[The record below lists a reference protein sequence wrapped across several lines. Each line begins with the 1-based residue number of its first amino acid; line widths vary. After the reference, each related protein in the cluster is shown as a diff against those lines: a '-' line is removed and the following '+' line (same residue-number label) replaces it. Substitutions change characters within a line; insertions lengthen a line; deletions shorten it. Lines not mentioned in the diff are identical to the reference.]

1 MDVEK
6 LHIVLQQSFSPDATL
21 RDPAEETIRNLK
33 HIKGATIMLLQVTA
47 EKQVGFYGDSSFCAS
62 LGKCYPRSSGCCL
75 FSSILIPLYLFFLH
89 SKGTI

>member
-6 LHIVLQQSFSPDATL
+6 LHTVLQQSFSPDATL

-47 EKQVGFYGDSSFCAS
+47 EKQVGFMRTFVW
-62 LGKCYPRSSGCCL
+62 CL
-75 FSSILIPLYLFFLH
+75 TQQNSILDILVATLSALF
-89 SKGTI
+89 

>member
-47 EKQVGFYGDSSFCAS
+47 EKQVGFMGTFFLFLARQMLSSIFWLLPFQLYS
-62 LGKCYPRSSGCCL
+62 DLSL
-75 FSSILIPLYLFFLH
+75 FSSP
-89 SKGTI
+89 